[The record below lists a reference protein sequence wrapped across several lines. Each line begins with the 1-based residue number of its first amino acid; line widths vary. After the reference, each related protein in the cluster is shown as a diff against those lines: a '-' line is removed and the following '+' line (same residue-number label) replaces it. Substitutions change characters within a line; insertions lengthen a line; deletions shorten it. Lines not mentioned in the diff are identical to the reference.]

1 MTTSYLLFISKK
13 IIARK
18 QILQVPNMSYDAR
31 PIFILYPQPN
41 GSILVNSPIGFDLG
55 LRKLRLR

>member
-18 QILQVPNMSYDAR
+18 QILQAPNMSYDAP
-31 PIFILYPQPN
+31 PIFILYPKPN
-41 GSILVNSPIGFDLG
+41 RSILVNSPIGFNLG
-55 LRKLRLR
+55 LRKLRLL